1 MANKIVAATFKK
13 APKNKRQ
20 LIAKPVAHSPWNFHE
35 ITGRGLGAISSW
47 IESANW
53 SDKTRA
59 NFDRSIEQLRP
70 LPKQLW
76 SKPNPASKIGDNTY
90 VIRFK
95 DVTAAQLRFFGHFF
109 DSHNSFVITTQ
120 GFEKDDVY
128 YPKNYQALAQ
138 SRRVDCD
145 KDFSGKTIPFE
156 TLCSICSKSTKD
168 DDDGSKRLQKITD
181 T

>member
-1 MANKIVAATFKK
+1 MAKKIVVSNIKK
-13 APKNKRQ
+13 TPKSKNHH
-20 LIAKPVAHSPWNFHE
+20 ITKPFEHPPWNFHE
-35 ITGRGLGAISSW
+35 ITDRGLGAISTW
-47 IESANW
+47 IGNARW

-70 LPKQLW
+70 LPKRLW

-109 DSHNSFVITTQ
+109 DGHNSFVITIE

-138 SRRVDCD
+138 SRRNECD
-145 KDFSGKTIPFE
+145 KDFPGKTLPFE
-156 TLCSICSKSTKD
+156 ALCAICCKSTKVD
-168 DDDGSKRLQKITD
+168 NSGG
-181 T
+181 